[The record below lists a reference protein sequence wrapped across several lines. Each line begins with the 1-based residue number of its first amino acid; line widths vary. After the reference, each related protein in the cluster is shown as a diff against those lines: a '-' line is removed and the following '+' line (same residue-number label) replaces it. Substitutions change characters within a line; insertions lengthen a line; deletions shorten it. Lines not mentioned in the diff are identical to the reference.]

1 MRISDWSSDVCSS
14 DLGLRAEDLREESL
28 RRGVAVE
35 NAVLAAFLVIDDEL
49 HGDAGA
55 AGPVGIRRRFA
66 IADEVARVVAGHH
79 VLFETAPEGVVF
91 RLQSPA
97 ANFSR
102 PGRQA
107 TTTGTSSQS
116 GSAPTGQV
124 DRKGG
129 GEG

>member
-1 MRISDWSSDVCSS
+1 MRISDCSSDVCSS
-14 DLGLRAEDLREESL
+14 GL
-28 RRGVAVE
+28 
-35 NAVLAAFLVIDDEL
+35 
-49 HGDAGA
+49 
-55 AGPVGIRRRFA
+55 GIRRRFA

-116 GSAPTGQV
+116 GSAPKGQV
-124 DRKGG
+124 SKGG
-129 GEG
+129 RSAEHTSELQSLMRLSYAVFCLKQKTIYNTNCII